1 MSASIL
7 PRTCGRRSLVRSTF
21 AACCLLIV
29 LASSAFGQP
38 GKQNDPLSWDRS
50 ISRLVSTYCT
60 RCHNHN
66 QTRGDVNLARDEN
79 PRMILQHRQT
89 WETALVMIEAEEMP
103 PDGQRQPSKRDRE
116 LLIQFLTETLEAQ
129 DPNAARDPGK
139 PTLRRLN
146 RVEYDNAV
154 ADLTGLDLHLAD
166 GFPPDPSGYGFDN
179 IGDALTLTPVQVE
192 QYHEAAKTIVRALLD
207 SKQVAPDAY
216 DTVFF
221 IRPDGEVEE
230 SAAARRIVQR
240 FATRAFRRPVNEG
253 FVDRL
258 LEIYAQAR
266 SLGQP
271 HDTAV
276 GHMLT
281 AVLISPRFLMRVED
295 DQPDETGPY
304 AVDDFEL
311 ATRLS
316 FFLWSRPP
324 DETLLELAAKEE
336 LGKIDVLERQARRM
350 LADRRSKALVDNFFG
365 QWLGLREM
373 QTHQPDQAHFPEFDD
388 SLREA
393 MLDEVHAV
401 LLEILQQNRS
411 LTELIDCDF
420 TYVNERL
427 AAFYGLEEVTGS
439 GMQRIP
445 LPDRRRGGL
454 LTSAAILMLQSDP
467 TRTNIPR
474 RGNYIAGRILGA
486 PPPPPPPGVPPLDDA
501 TADGQVRTL
510 RETFELHR
518 NKSECASCHAK
529 IDPIGFSLENYDA
542 IGRWREED
550 AGLPIDASAELPDGR
565 SFEGPVE
572 LKQVLLERKE
582 QFLRTLARNMLIY
595 ALGRGLQ
602 SSDNLVIRDMLE
614 ATEADRDRC
623 WAMVLTIIKSY
634 PFRYRRNP
642 EY

>member
-1 MSASIL
+1 
-7 PRTCGRRSLVRSTF
+7 
-21 AACCLLIV
+21 
-29 LASSAFGQP
+29 
-38 GKQNDPLSWDRS
+38 
-50 ISRLVSTYCT
+50 
-60 RCHNHN
+60 
-66 QTRGDVNLARDEN
+66 
-79 PRMILQHRQT
+79 
-89 WETALVMIEAEEMP
+89 
-103 PDGQRQPSKRDRE
+103 
-116 LLIQFLTETLEAQ
+116 
-129 DPNAARDPGK
+129 
-139 PTLRRLN
+139 
-146 RVEYDNAV
+146 
-154 ADLTGLDLHLAD
+154 
-166 GFPPDPSGYGFDN
+166 
-179 IGDALTLTPVQVE
+179 LTLTPVQVE
-192 QYHEAAKTIVRALLD
+192 QYHQAARKIVHALLGC
-207 SKQVAPDAY
+207 QQETPDVYNA
-216 DTVFF
+216 VFF
-221 IRPDGEVEE
+221 VRPASEAEE
-230 SAAARRIVQR
+230 TAAARQIIQR
-240 FATRAFRRPVNEG
+240 FATRAFRRPVDDG

-258 LEIYAQAR
+258 LEIHAQAR
-266 SLGQP
+266 SQGQP

-281 AVLISPRFLMRVED
+281 AVLISPRFLMRVES
-295 DQPDETGPY
+295 DQPNETEPY

-324 DETLLELAAKEE
+324 DAELLELAAKKE

-350 LADRRSKALVDNFFG
+350 LADGRSKALVDNFFG

-373 QTHQPDQAHFPEFDD
+373 QSHQPDEERFPEFDE
-388 SLREA
+388 SLRGA
-393 MLDEVHAV
+393 MLEEVHAI
-401 LLEILQQNRS
+401 LLEIVQQNRS
-411 LTELIDCDF
+411 LTELIDSDY

-427 AAFYGLEEVTGS
+427 AAFYELGGVTGS
-439 GMQRIP
+439 QLRRIQ

-474 RGNYIAGRILGA
+474 RGNYIAGRILGT

-501 TADGQVRTL
+501 IADGQVRTL

-518 NKSECASCHAK
+518 SKPECANCHAK
-529 IDPIGFSLENYDA
+529 IDPLGFSLENYDA
-542 IGRWREED
+542 IGRWREKD

-582 QFLRTLARNMLIY
+582 EFLRTLAQNMLIY

-602 SSDNLVIRDMLE
+602 SSDNLVIRDMLD
-614 ATEADRDRC
+614 AAEADQDRC
-623 WAMVLTIIKSY
+623 WAMVSTVIKSY